1 MADDDEF
8 EHAFVKQ
15 EQPVL
20 EDIVVQIGS
29 VREPVPA
36 QDVTHVQVGLEEPII
51 PAAAAAAAATD
62 ATVAIE
68 VGLCSWRFAYL
79 DM

>member
-8 EHAFVKQ
+8 EYAFVKQ

-36 QDVTHVQVGLEEPII
+36 EDVTHVPVGLEEPVI
-51 PAAAAAAAATD
+51 PAAATAAATD

-68 VGLCSWRFAYL
+68 VGLCSWRFADL